1 MLARIRIRSL
11 LAAIRS
17 RKEKN
22 EQRKHRPSHMRRI
35 EFTDEMREKYTILC
49 PSMSPIHF
57 DLVEP
62 AMRSSG
68 YNFVVLDN
76 DGRAAVDT
84 GVKYVNND
92 ACYPSMMVVGQI
104 MNALNSGKY
113 DLNRT
118 ALLIAQN
125 RWRMPSFKLRRI
137 YQKSHC

>member
-1 MLARIRIRSL
+1 
-11 LAAIRS
+11 
-17 RKEKN
+17 
-22 EQRKHRPSHMRRI
+22 MRRI

-104 MNALNSGKY
+104 MNALNSGK
-113 DLNRT
+113 
-118 ALLIAQN
+118 I
-125 RWRMPSFKLRRI
+125 
-137 YQKSHC
+137 

>member
-1 MLARIRIRSL
+1 MYHSRLYAAASVVKERDDLDLIQLTSCGCGLDAVTRDGVNDILKNSDKLYTLIKIDEINNLGAARIRIRSL
-11 LAAIRS
+11 LADIRS

-68 YNFVVLDN
+68 YNL
-76 DGRAAVDT
+76 
-84 GVKYVNND
+84 
-92 ACYPSMMVVGQI
+92 S
-104 MNALNSGKY
+104 
-113 DLNRT
+113 
-118 ALLIAQN
+118 LIH
-125 RWRMPSFKLRRI
+125 I
-137 YQKSHC
+137 